1 MHNNPRRNV
10 IRIGSC
16 EVQMCGKL
24 GSHQLQI
31 KRYGAKLR
39 KVSPFPSEP
48 FQNGPPRKYAM
59 HSVCRSL
66 HWRKT
71 VVKSPSGVLGIRE
84 GRERERERLS
94 GAIKLLKYGIGGG
107 TSLDSSV
114 QSRQSVAKAKGKG
127 SV

>member
-1 MHNNPRRNV
+1 MSSESDLGKFKCAEKWDPISCKSKDMARN
-10 IRIGSC
+10 
-16 EVQMCGKL
+16 CGKCPL
-24 GSHQLQI
+24 
-31 KRYGAKLR
+31 
-39 KVSPFPSEP
+39 FPPNLSKM
-48 FQNGPPRKYAM
+48 GPRESTYAM

-84 GRERERERLS
+84 GRERERERERLS

-114 QSRQSVAKAKGKG
+114 QSRQPVAKAKGKG